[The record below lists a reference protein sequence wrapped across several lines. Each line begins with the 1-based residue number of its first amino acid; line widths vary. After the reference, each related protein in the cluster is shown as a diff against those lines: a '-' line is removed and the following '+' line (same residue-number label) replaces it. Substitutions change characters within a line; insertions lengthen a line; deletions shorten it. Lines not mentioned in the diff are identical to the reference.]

1 MQAHITSCRGKSN
14 LLYSKYTV
22 LQHAVVNAGME
33 IFGLIIRDTTARDM
47 MEIRMHFLQTD
58 ITFTD

>member
-1 MQAHITSCRGKSN
+1 
-14 LLYSKYTV
+14 
-22 LQHAVVNAGME
+22 ME